1 MFLGK
6 ARVQGVRKAG
16 VLWLDYR
23 TNEGPSLDGFFTGV
37 TYMSHTIERQAFSK
51 TSWALVNRAC
61 SSSPTC

>member
-37 TYMSHTIERQAFSK
+37 DLHVTH
-51 TSWALVNRAC
+51 NRTP
-61 SSSPTC
+61 SL